1 MTAAVSVWAPLLTG
15 AAGIVT
21 VGWNILR
28 DRGELRKLERFAALT
43 EQLPAGS
50 QAAVMFG
57 DIRNRLAVRVA
68 LASEAPPY
76 RFRLILGWTLLA
88 VGGVVAVG
96 WIVFASIAA
105 GPSSW
110 KEPAV
115 WGTYLVGL
123 VVAMTGQ
130 GVLVFRGLAITSWKQ
145 TRSAEYTAIELRH
158 PTATETAHRLAALPD
173 PSRPCTAPDKAP
185 FPCTA

>member
-1 MTAAVSVWAPLLTG
+1 M
-15 AAGIVT
+15 T

-28 DRGELRKLERFAALT
+28 DRGELRKLERFTALT

-76 RFRLILGWTLLA
+76 RLRWIFGWTVLV

-96 WIVFASIAA
+96 WVVFASIAA

-110 KEPAV
+110 KEPVV
-115 WGTYLVGL
+115 WGTYLAGL
-123 VVAMTGQ
+123 VVAMAGQ
-130 GVLVFRGLAITSWKQ
+130 GVLVFRESAISSWKE
-145 TRSAEYTAIELRH
+145 TRSAEYTSPELRH
-158 PTATETAHRLAALPD
+158 HTSAEATHRLVMLDDAAR
-173 PSRPCTAPDKAP
+173 PSPGP
-185 FPCTA
+185 